1 MRLQADAQ
9 KFQAEQQFK
18 QQAEA
23 AKLQADQLR
32 KQAELE
38 VQSANDMRDAER
50 AREQAAMEAQ
60 LEQIRIEAE
69 RANALLAAETARY
82 QAELQA
88 QTQILLKQMENPAA
102 EGQQPNNEAL
112 AAAMQGFTAALEQ
125 MRAPKTIIRGPDGRA
140 QGIA

>member
-1 MRLQADAQ
+1 
-9 KFQAEQQFK
+9 
-18 QQAEA
+18 
-23 AKLQADQLR
+23 
-32 KQAELE
+32 
-38 VQSANDMRDAER
+38 
-50 AREQAAMEAQ
+50 MEAQ
-60 LEQIRIEAE
+60 LERIRIDAE

-88 QTQILLKQMENPAA
+88 QTQILLKQMESPT